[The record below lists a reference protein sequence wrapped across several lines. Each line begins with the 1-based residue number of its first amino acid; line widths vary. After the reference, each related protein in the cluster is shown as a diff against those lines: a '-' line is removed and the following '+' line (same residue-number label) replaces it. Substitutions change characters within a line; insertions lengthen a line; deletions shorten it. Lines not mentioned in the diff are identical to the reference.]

1 MGALRLATIALA
13 IGVLT
18 PALAQARFT
27 FQAGDMIYAD
37 GQWFSSE
44 EYEQY
49 KQANPTS
56 PPKQPV
62 QQPQYQAPP
71 QYYQTAPQYQAQPY
85 QPQIQAPPTTTM
97 VNGQPVV
104 TIAPPPA
111 IRSASCRTTK
121 AFSEFPGET
130 EKFDCGPAGR
140 MTRQEMMAQGWHV
153 DFVEKP
159 TATSYKIILSR

>member
-1 MGALRLATIALA
+1 
-13 IGVLT
+13 
-18 PALAQARFT
+18 
-27 FQAGDMIYAD
+27 
-37 GQWFSSE
+37 
-44 EYEQY
+44 
-49 KQANPTS
+49 
-56 PPKQPV
+56 
-62 QQPQYQAPP
+62 
-71 QYYQTAPQYQAQPY
+71 
-85 QPQIQAPPTTTM
+85 M

-104 TIAPPPA
+104 TIAPPPVAAPLPVAGATSVAAVPAYGAPPALAPA